1 MHLKTWA
8 NYLPKKR
15 KIGKTATMI
24 KHNICFLGTKFAKVF
39 ICMNFKYTKLKFQFR
54 KFDYFCQIHEF
65 EIHEIEIRDF
75 GISPERSPINYIVR
89 KLTSFMP
96 PIVTLEIGALH
107 CQEFDNLQNGRH

>member
-24 KHNICFLGTKFAKVF
+24 KHNICFLGTKFAQVF

-75 GISPERSPINYIVR
+75 GISPERSPINLSKQRYQVDR
-89 KLTSFMP
+89 FKK
-96 PIVTLEIGALH
+96 
-107 CQEFDNLQNGRH
+107 